1 MFIINVGTKSNGGIK
16 SVIEGYFSDGL
27 YQNDDDIHGACFIP
41 THGAGSKFGDVILFA
56 MALVKVFFLLLS
68 KKNAVIHAHMSMNGS
83 FWRKLLMCLISK
95 VFFAKFVLHLHG
107 SEFKVFF
114 TTSSFFTRC
123 LVIFLFRRSSA
134 VIVLSENWADY
145 IRESMGIQPVVV
157 NNYVD
162 VRRQLLNRKAGHILF
177 LGAFIKR
184 KGIYDLLQAVKVLS
198 QKTCVHLHLCGGG
211 EDEKVQSLIKEM
223 QLESLVTIHGW
234 VGPEKK
240 SILLAECSALVL
252 PSYNEGLP
260 MVIIEALGSEIPLIT
275 TPVGGIPDVINDGH
289 NGLLVNPGEIDALS
303 EALYRVLTDS
313 KLSAK
318 LAQEGSALYFNFFT
332 SGVVFP
338 KVRRIYSDVI
348 RR

>member
-1 MFIINVGTKSNGGIK
+1 MFVIHVGTRANGGIR
-16 SVIEGYFSDGL
+16 SVIEGYFNDGL
-27 YQNDDDIHGACFIP
+27 YPDGQASYIATHGTGSKVSDLFLFIAACFNLCWLFV
-41 THGAGSKFGDVILFA
+41 AKSDVI
-56 MALVKVFFLLLS
+56 V
-68 KKNAVIHAHMSMNGS
+68 HAHMSMNGS
-83 FWRKLLMCLISK
+83 FWRKLLICLLTKI
-95 VFFAKFVLHLHG
+95 FFAKFVLHLHG

-114 TTSSFFTRC
+114 TRSSSFTKY
-123 LVIFLFRRSSA
+123 LVISLFRKSNA

-145 IRESMGIQPVVV
+145 IRDSMGVTPVVV

-162 VRRQLLNRKAGHILF
+162 VRRQLLNRKPGHILF

-184 KGIYDLLQAVKVLS
+184 KGIYDLLEAVKILS
-198 QKTCVHLHLCGGG
+198 RETSFHLHLCGGG

-260 MVIIEALGSEIPLIT
+260 MVIIEALGSEIALIT
-275 TPVGGIPDVINDGH
+275 TPVGGIPDVIKDGQ
-289 NGLLVNPGEIDALS
+289 NGLLVKPGDIDALS

-318 LAQEGSALYFNFFT
+318 LAQEGCALYSNFFT

-338 KVRRIYSDVI
+338 KIRKIYSDLI
-348 RR
+348 GC